1 MKHTGWIC
9 TVLACLAA
17 ADAAAGSFSVAPTRV
32 EFDAGRR
39 TASITLRNADP
50 AAPLT
55 VQATL
60 VGWTQQNGEDVY
72 TETRD
77 LLATPPVFTIAP
89 GGEQV
94 VRIALRRGQDAR
106 NELPFRIFFQEVPPA
121 TNTVSNTLNVALRV
135 GVPVFVLATEPDEGM
150 YLRWQAVR
158 TAADELTVTALN
170 SGATHVQVTGFRL
183 LAGGETAAQATEPR
197 YVLPNSRMSWTLK
210 VPSGTGLSDLRVDG
224 RSDMGEF
231 AADVEILSN
240 VNPAVR
246 AAR

>member
-1 MKHTGWIC
+1 
-9 TVLACLAA
+9 
-17 ADAAAGSFSVAPTRV
+17 
-32 EFDAGRR
+32 
-39 TASITLRNADP
+39 
-50 AAPLT
+50 
-55 VQATL
+55 
-60 VGWTQQNGEDVY
+60 
-72 TETRD
+72 
-77 LLATPPVFTIAP
+77 
-89 GGEQV
+89 
-94 VRIALRRGQDAR
+94 
-106 NELPFRIFFQEVPPA
+106 
-121 TNTVSNTLNVALRV
+121 
-135 GVPVFVLATEPDEGM
+135 VFVLATEPDEGM

-183 LAGGETAAQATEPR
+183 LAGGDTAAQATEPR